1 MKNFLLITFLGVVG
15 VALAQ
20 NFNKN
25 EKSSSNFS
33 IPYMVY
39 LDSTPEPCVGSL
51 IHPEWVLTAAHCHL
65 PSKIRLGVYQP
76 NIKSTKE
83 QLVNYSL
90 FIPHP
95 KFDAR
100 SLKNNLMLI
109 KLSKAAVVNSY
120 VGTIAIAL
128 EPIELNNTCFIPTW
142 TWNEYKNFSEP
153 DILTWIN
160 QYSLPKKDCWHIVE
174 KEQGHALNIMCTA
187 GSPLHIASTIKEVT
201 AAPAICF
208 GRLHGILSWA
218 KPGVTLG
225 NQGFFTEIHP
235 YARWILNI
243 METY

>member
-1 MKNFLLITFLGVVG
+1 MKNFLVITFLGAVG
-15 VALAQ
+15 VALEQ
-20 NFNKN
+20 NINKTRKLPSDFN
-25 EKSSSNFS
+25 

-39 LDSTPEPCVGSL
+39 LESTPEPCVGSL
-51 IHPEWVLTAAHCHL
+51 IHSEWVLTAAHCPL

-76 NIKSTKE
+76 NIKNTKE
-83 QLVNYSL
+83 QLLNYSL
-90 FIPHP
+90 IVPHP
-95 KFDAR
+95 KFDAQY
-100 SLKNNLMLI
+100 LKNNLMLI

-128 EPIELNNTCFIPTW
+128 EPIALNDTCFIPTW

-153 DILTWIN
+153 DILTWTN
-160 QYSLPKKDCWHIVE
+160 QYSLPREDCWNIVE
-174 KEQGHALNIMCTA
+174 EEQGQAVNIMCTA
-187 GSPLHIASTIKEVT
+187 GQPLNIMSTIKEVT
-201 AAPAICF
+201 AAPAICL

-225 NQGFFTEIHP
+225 NRGFFTEVHP